1 MEKERTPFLRAVAQ
15 AYVEHEPEK
24 MLDYCFVFPNKRSA
38 TFFTDFVGRVSR
50 ESNTPMVHPECTTI
64 VDFVEG
70 FSDGV
75 PGDRMEMIFI
85 LYDVYRE
92 VVRAHRSDAEADT
105 IDFNR
110 FVFWADILLNDFD
123 DVDTSLADPEVIF
136 HNVETLKEISA
147 NYLTSEQIEIIRHY
161 WDEEK
166 VPQEVQEFWNHV
178 AHPVNEESPRCTF
191 GHGIPS
197 PVAGYEGDLLW
208 FPKPPGIDGTAYSGN
223 GLPHSGEST

>member
-1 MEKERTPFLRAVAQ
+1 M
-15 AYVEHEPEK
+15 
-24 MLDYCFVFPNKRSA
+24 FVFPNKRSA

-136 HNVETLKEISA
+136 HTW
-147 NYLTSEQIEIIRHY
+147 RH
-161 WDEEK
+161 
-166 VPQEVQEFWNHV
+166 
-178 AHPVNEESPRCTF
+178 
-191 GHGIPS
+191 
-197 PVAGYEGDLLW
+197 
-208 FPKPPGIDGTAYSGN
+208 
-223 GLPHSGEST
+223 